1 MGYYSVGPMIRAGG
15 RVGVFDGPEWFRASW
30 LGRAVEDSDPA
41 TRRGLHSTFLWPTQI
56 PASLGMRY
64 CVVMMPTE
72 VLEELFD
79 PVGECLTPE
88 VASELVAL
96 RAPPRVQARIDELAD
111 KCSDG
116 ALTPAGGTAESV
128 ASLYDTGLPVLGS
141 AHTEHWQASGT
152 GRFSIVEVVVPANN
166 GMHPRAALRGAAG
179 NAQRSAQR
187 GAP

>member
-1 MGYYSVGPMIRAGG
+1 
-15 RVGVFDGPEWFRASW
+15 
-30 LGRAVEDSDPA
+30 
-41 TRRGLHSTFLWPTQI
+41 
-56 PASLGMRY
+56 MRD

-88 VASELVAL
+88 VASKLVAL

-116 ALTPAGGTAESV
+116 TLTPAGGTAESV
-128 ASLYDTGLPVLGS
+128 ASLYDTGLPVLES

-152 GRFSIVEVVVPANN
+152 RREKLERRLRSILD
-166 GMHPRAALRGAAG
+166 RAGPGA
-179 NAQRSAQR
+179 R
-187 GAP
+187 